1 MNTQQ
6 VSPVRTVNASAA
18 WWENTLR
25 NDGFVKN
32 INATNEHDV
41 IAAKVVIERMSQRAN
56 RSCGLYYEIYER
68 TFLGLALDYVEQL
81 PLSHRPAF
89 FNAAAEAGFILS
101 FDEFLNSSLAC
112 DDLMNDLRENGDY

>member
-6 VSPVRTVNASAA
+6 VSPVCTVNASAA

-56 RSCGLYYEIYER
+56 RSCGLYYEMYER
-68 TFLGLALDYVEQL
+68 TFLGMALDYVEQL
-81 PLSHRPAF
+81 PLSHRPVF
-89 FNAAAEAGFILS
+89 SMLLLRRVS
-101 FDEFLNSSLAC
+101 FCHLMSSVTVHLPVTS
-112 DDLMNDLRENGDY
+112 